1 MRSAFL
7 AVAAAMLIPLRAASS
22 QAIQPK
28 RGDRIRIT
36 AAPNA
41 LDNRIARVLSVR
53 SDSLFLHVVLAG
65 TLAVARADVTR
76 LEVSTDGIA
85 LTQRQFAPF
94 PAGAFFA
101 SHLDGSGSA
110 FAWETGP
117 LHLRS
122 DCRG

>member
-53 SDSLFLHVVLAG
+53 SDSLFLHV
-65 TLAVARADVTR
+65 
-76 LEVSTDGIA
+76 
-85 LTQRQFAPF
+85 
-94 PAGAFFA
+94 

-117 LHLRS
+117 LRLRS